1 MKRTLGLMAATTL
14 IAAPAAAQNLNVVGS
29 WSGLPLHKQ
38 YEEPFWTGTLPEAS
52 GGEIEVALTTHDQM
66 GLGVGDIYRLLG
78 QGVYD
83 VAMTVADYAVADAPE
98 LEGLDVP
105 LVALDATEAR
115 EMVEAA
121 RPMVED
127 IFNER
132 FNSHVLAIAPYPPQ
146 VVFCNE
152 EISGLSD
159 LEGLKVRA
167 SGRMT
172 AKFLEALGA
181 EGVNVAFSEVPG
193 ALQKGVVDCA
203 VTGAGSGYSAGWWE
217 VSTHLLPIPLGGWD
231 PVVTAINLDKWN
243 SLPPET
249 QELISSTIESEFEDP
264 AWASAQDALQ
274 TDIACL
280 TGNGEC
286 PAGEARDMTLVEA
299 SQEDFGRARE
309 ILEAEVLPEWADR
322 AGPEWVER
330 WNASVGE
337 TVGVQV
343 SAD

>member
-1 MKRTLGLMAATTL
+1 MKRTLGLAAVTAL
-14 IAAPAAAQNLNVVGS
+14 IAAPALAQSLNVVGS

-38 YEEPFWTGTLPEAS
+38 YEEPFWTGVLPEAT
-52 GGEIEVALTTHDQM
+52 GITVALTTHDQM

-105 LVALDATEAR
+105 LIALDADEAR
-115 EMVEAA
+115 AMVDAA

-127 IFNER
+127 IFRDR
-132 FNSHVLAIAPYPPQ
+132 FSSHVLAIAPYPPQ
-146 VVFCNE
+146 IVFCNA
-152 EISGLSD
+152 EIAGLAD

-231 PVVTAINLDKWN
+231 SVVTAINLDKWN
-243 SLPPET
+243 SLDTAT
-249 QELISSTIESEFEDP
+249 QEAITASVASGFEDP
-264 AWASAQDALQ
+264 AWASAQDALVN
-274 TDIACL
+274 DMACL
-280 TGNGEC
+280 TGDGDC
-286 PAGEARDMTLVEA
+286 PAGEARNMTLVEVTDA
-299 SQEDFGRARE
+299 DFDRARD
-309 ILEAEVLPEWADR
+309 ILVTQVLPEWAER
-322 AGPEWVER
+322 AGGDWAER
-330 WNASVGE
+330 WNASVGAALGV
-337 TVGVQV
+337 TV
-343 SAD
+343 ATN